1 MKERLL
7 GKSRASQ
14 RGLKEEKYNDRRKRY
29 HKKMRK
35 HGGKN
40 RAASTGGEKT
50 IRKDC
55 VRKRENSG
63 EKT

>member
-35 HGGKN
+35 HGGK
-40 RAASTGGEKT
+40 TGLQVLEEK
-50 IRKDC
+50 KL
-55 VRKRENSG
+55 S
-63 EKT
+63 EKIA

>member
-40 RAASTGGEKT
+40 RAASIKLSEKMP
-50 IRKDC
+50 
-55 VRKRENSG
+55 
-63 EKT
+63 